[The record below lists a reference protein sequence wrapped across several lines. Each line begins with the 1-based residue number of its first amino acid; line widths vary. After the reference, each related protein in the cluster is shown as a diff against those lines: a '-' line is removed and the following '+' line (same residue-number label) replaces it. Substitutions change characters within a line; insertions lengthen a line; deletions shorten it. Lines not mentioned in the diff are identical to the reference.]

1 MDGQERDVNKQ
12 RQWRAAVASTTLNRE
27 MLLLQQLLHCD
38 KPTTQHASVLLTL
51 LNEGQQQEQR
61 AKLLYSDNIQQQEA
75 FLMLHL
81 YAKRADPLLLG
92 WQTFRLRCID
102 CFGREHQFPVNINYL
117 HVESTSINRSW
128 MVRLSPW
135 INRTSMTQVS
145 WEKAKREPEWRHLM
159 ETSRV
164 FV

>member
-12 RQWRAAVASTTLNRE
+12 RQWRAAVASTTLNQE

-38 KPTTQHASVLLTL
+38 KPTTQHASVLLAL

-81 YAKRADPLLLG
+81 YAK
-92 WQTFRLRCID
+92 
-102 CFGREHQFPVNINYL
+102 
-117 HVESTSINRSW
+117 
-128 MVRLSPW
+128 
-135 INRTSMTQVS
+135 
-145 WEKAKREPEWRHLM
+145 
-159 ETSRV
+159 
-164 FV
+164 